1 MRVEAGYHLLD
12 KSKVDIIDQN
22 VRDLKNVQKTLHKY
36 KGKDDF
42 DITDESISDLFS
54 QRMAHFESI

>member
-42 DITDESISDLFS
+42 DITQESISDLFV
-54 QRMAHFESI
+54 